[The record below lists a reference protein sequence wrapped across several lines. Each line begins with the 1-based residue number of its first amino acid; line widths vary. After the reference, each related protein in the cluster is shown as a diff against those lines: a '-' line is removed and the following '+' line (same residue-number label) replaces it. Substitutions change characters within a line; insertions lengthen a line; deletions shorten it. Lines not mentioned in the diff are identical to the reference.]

1 MFVQKIGTAC
11 EGGDMVEQLAGIV
24 VDQGV
29 RVQW

>member
-11 EGGDMVEQLAGIV
+11 EGGDMVELLAGIV